1 MEGDKSDKIGD
12 DTKKKSYAGIPE
24 AAFVDDVDAFM
35 ALEENGGDV
44 DKVLRRLD
52 EQHSKYKFMEYNL
65 ASKRRR
71 LKSQIPDLENSLDM
85 IKLLQKQSDSPKE
98 IETQF
103 LLSEQVYVKA
113 RVPPTDKVCL
123 WLGHTERRVWPL
135 LPSQLMLID
144 LYPWCHPPYHRP
156 HLWSNG
162 QCVWPRNQMAQA
174 NVMLEYTLEDAMNL
188 LVKNIDTAKKNLG
201 YVEHD
206 LDFLR
211 QVILKQIKLK
221 LQEVVLLDQFTTT
234 EVNMAR
240 VYNWDVKKRQA
251 AKSSS

>member
-1 MEGDKSDKIGD
+1 MTCVVKRLKMEGDKTDSVADDK
-12 DTKKKSYAGIPE
+12 KKKSYAGIPE
-24 AAFVDDVDAFM
+24 AAFVDDVDSFM

-71 LKSQIPDLENSLDM
+71 LKSQIPDLENSLNM
-85 IKLLQKQSDSPKE
+85 IKLLQKQSGSPKE

-113 RVPPTDKVCL
+113 LVPPTDKVCL
-123 WLGHTERRVWPL
+123 WLG
-135 LPSQLMLID
+135 
-144 LYPWCHPPYHRP
+144 
-156 HLWSNG
+156 
-162 QCVWPRNQMAQA
+162 A
-174 NVMLEYTLEDAMNL
+174 NVMLEYPLEEAMNL

-211 QVILKQIKLK
+211 
-221 LQEVVLLDQFTTT
+221 DQFTTT

-251 AKSSS
+251 AKASS